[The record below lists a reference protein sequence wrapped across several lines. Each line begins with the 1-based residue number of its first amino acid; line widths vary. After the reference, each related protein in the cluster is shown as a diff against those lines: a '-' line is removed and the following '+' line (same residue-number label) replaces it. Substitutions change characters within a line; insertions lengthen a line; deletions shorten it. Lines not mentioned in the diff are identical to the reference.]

1 MKFTGT
7 HYTIMISVFF
17 IGIFI
22 YAGWN
27 DWVLNQPAVVPTE
40 EVEKIVEKIFAQ
52 DSVIEKYVQ
61 YTYKPATF
69 ENTGDSTCWFVV
81 LEEKRPKARFGW
93 YVTVKCPGPYF
104 EFMSIFDNA
113 ISEDPKDP
121 KLVYNRKHDYYI
133 ENFYQIS
140 EATYNS
146 YKEFGKINN

>member
-7 HYTIMISVFF
+7 HYTIMIVSFF
-17 IGIFI
+17 TLFFT
-22 YAGWN
+22 YVGWN
-27 DWVLNQPAVVPTE
+27 DWVLNQPEVVPIEQVQEILETTL
-40 EVEKIVEKIFAQ
+40 K
-52 DSVIEKYVQ
+52 DSIIEKYVQ

-81 LEEKRPKARFGW
+81 LEEKRPNARFGW
-93 YVTVKCPGPYF
+93 HVTVKCPGPYF

-113 ISEDPKDP
+113 ISEDPNDP